1 MESCDEQGAENPD
14 VNLWGQKGR
23 GDSIRD
29 GYLSTGIDRRKEHKA
44 ERGREGQTKDTRK
57 TEAVMV
63 HGPE

>member
-1 MESCDEQGAENPD
+1 MSKVQRTRMLTYG
-14 VNLWGQKGR
+14 GQKGR

-63 HGPE
+63 QGLE